1 MNDVSKG
8 NQLTRI
14 KVGQKPAMRLNTSD
28 LIDLGFQVQ
37 IWVTNAVAE
46 NPIPETSDKVISLRH
61 VPVDTSADVEKYMSL
76 PAHVGSPVLEFIIE

>member
-8 NQLTRI
+8 KQLTRI

-37 IWVTNAVAE
+37 IWVKNAVA
-46 NPIPETSDKVISLRH
+46 
-61 VPVDTSADVEKYMSL
+61 
-76 PAHVGSPVLEFIIE
+76 